1 MLYLV
6 VKRYLCVLL
15 LLLAPISIG
24 AQSVAQKIADA
35 DWFHRPV
42 GKGVTWKYYHFDHLF
57 TGPQNLSIIEA
68 DLNEPGVKLAL
79 ANRRD
84 SLARTS
90 VLMQVDLSGVAAGIN
105 GTFYRPGGHATY
117 VRVNSNEIPPA
128 DTWSNW
134 GYQGGLAFNR
144 NTNAAAV
151 LPRPINSGGAGG
163 AFANWRSINNQ
174 YTDVMVNGPLLV
186 RNGQLA
192 EAQYGSVTTHCTA
205 RHPRT
210 MVGMKPGNILVLVTA
225 DGRHAGRSIG
235 MTCEEM
241 AHVMHALGT
250 TTAFSLDGGGSTA
263 MYARGE
269 PNAGIVT
276 FPADNGTWDHAGERL
291 VTNGIGVIA
300 PQPDPLPF
308 DARTQV
314 TAVPGRLEKGQ
325 VGTVSVRLTNI
336 GELPWNNQRISLTTA
351 RPAFSPSRF
360 HVPQSWHNDHTPW
373 RLPANTTVN
382 PGQSISATFQVTGP
396 ALPATGDVS
405 EYFQLT
411 LDDTS
416 RFGPSDERL
425 PISLVVSGDS
435 DDIII
440 ETRAGG
446 HNVVWY
452 SDQGMA
458 DSNVPV
464 AVPGATPSL
473 GVRYGS
479 TFRSVAGAK
488 SASYRPNF
496 PERGHYR
503 VHVAWPAANLR
514 RSPITYKIRHR
525 DGVEVYQID
534 QTQNAD
540 QWIMLDT
547 TAFEFDEGQN
557 DQGVEISNENIDL
570 SGNMYAGPVWFEN
583 VPEANVENWELY

>member
-1 MLYLV
+1 MLYAV

-15 LLLAPISIG
+15 LLLAPVTIG

-35 DWFHRPV
+35 DWFSRPV
-42 GKGVTWKYYHFDHLF
+42 GKGVTWKYYHFDQLF
-57 TGPQNLSIIEA
+57 TGPQNVSIIEA
-68 DLNEPGVKLAL
+68 DLNDPDV
-79 ANRRD
+79 
-84 SLARTS
+84 SLDFGYRNGSLVRTS
-90 VLMQVDLSGVAAGIN
+90 TMLQVDLTGVAAGVN
-105 GTFYRPGGHATY
+105 GTFYRTANHATY
-117 VRVNSNEIPPA
+117 FRVNSQEIPPA

-144 NTNAAAV
+144 NTKAAAV
-151 LPRPINSGGAGG
+151 LQRPVNSGGASG
-163 AFANWRSINNQ
+163 APANWRTINNQ

-186 RNGQLA
+186 HNGELA
-192 EAQYGSVTTHCTA
+192 ENQYGNITTHCTA

-210 MVGMKPGNILVLVTA
+210 MVGMKPGNILLLVTA

-241 AHVMHALGT
+241 AQVMRALGS

-269 PNAGIVT
+269 PNAGVVS
-276 FPADNGTWDHAGERL
+276 FPADNGNWDHSGERP
-291 VTNGIGVIA
+291 VSNAIAVIA

-308 DARTQV
+308 DARTQI
-314 TAVPGRLEKGQ
+314 TSIPGRLEKGQ
-325 VGTVSVRLTNI
+325 VGMVTVRLTNI
-336 GELPWNNQRISLTTA
+336 GELPWNNERVSLTTA
-351 RPAFSPSRF
+351 RPAFTPSRF
-360 HVPQSWHNDHTPW
+360 HVPQSWVNEYTPW
-373 RLPANTTVN
+373 RLPAGTTVN

-396 ALPATGDVS
+396 SLPATGSIS

-411 LDDTS
+411 MDDS
-416 RFGPSDERL
+416 VRFGPSDERL
-425 PISLVVSGDS
+425 PISLLVSGDS

-440 ETRAGG
+440 ETRSGG
-446 HNVVWY
+446 HNVAWY
-452 SDQGMA
+452 SDTGMA

-464 AVPGATPSL
+464 AVPGATPAL

-479 TFRSVAGAK
+479 TYRSVAGAK

-514 RSPITYKIRHR
+514 RNPITYKIRHR

-540 QWIMLDT
+540 QWILLDP
-547 TAFEFDEGQN
+547 TAYEFDAGQN

-570 SGNMYAGPVWFEN
+570 SGNMYAGPVWFEY
-583 VPEANVENWELY
+583 VPDASVENWELY